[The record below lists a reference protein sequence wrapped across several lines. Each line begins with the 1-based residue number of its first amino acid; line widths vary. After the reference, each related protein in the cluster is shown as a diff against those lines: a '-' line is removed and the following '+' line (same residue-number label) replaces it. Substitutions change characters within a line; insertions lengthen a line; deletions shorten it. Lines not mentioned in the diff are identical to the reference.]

1 MPRSVLIVI
10 LALAAVSV
18 ASCSTANAHKPAPAP
33 FVGRSTTLEVTHG
46 IKVLTNVQMP
56 DGFAPIPTRPPIWLR
71 EGDEIGIVGTQAGH
85 TIMYGLGGAA
95 WRTGRILAAET
106 GPAAAEVGTIA
117 DLAASPNG
125 LTLATAMVAPGGN
138 RVDVIIRD
146 LIATGAGNVIAGFN
160 GQYDSISM
168 NWLNNATIALAL
180 RRHPEPLESGVSGET
195 PKSDPDQP
203 DVEAPP
209 NRPDGLQLI
218 VVTGAGSVAPV
229 KFSCPM
235 SALSWSAH
243 SVYAVGQGDA
253 GAPPVIIDRR
263 DSTCTKFHVP
273 VPIHVLDW
281 DPDDEGSFLYVGPDP
296 VRRTIGVFKYNIA
309 TGAENLIG
317 VSTGAAAFAGSSNT
331 IALGNQKLTFRMAID
346 RPEATLLAQIA
357 ISRPEQSELDM
368 KSLGFETTAEMLAQ
382 STMEYSKS
390 ADEAAMQ
397 VYAPSLPV
405 AWRKIVT
412 YSLKYDSAFMLAE
425 GPARGAVTMSWSLKG
440 RWLAFLDGDATAGTV
455 MTVLVPPR

>member
-317 VSTGAAAFAGSSNT
+317 VSTGAAAFAGSSST

>member
-317 VSTGAAAFAGSSNT
+317 VSTGAAAFAGSSST

-368 KSLGFETTAEMLAQ
+368 KSLGFETTAETLAQ

>member
-1 MPRSVLIVI
+1 MI

-412 YSLKYDSAFMLAE
+412 YSLKYDSAFMMAE